1 MQAATDQQADHLQGG
16 APLSGA
22 RLVPILAG
30 GGTRLPAHVGVLR
43 TLDELGV
50 ISTHLV
56 GVSGGSIVAGLRAA
70 GWSTEAMQELAT
82 SVDFRRFRELDLW
95 QLLFRGGLSSG
106 DGFEHWMD
114 RQLDGAR
121 FEDLALDLHVVATDV
136 LSGEPVIFDRAR
148 APRMRVAQAIR
159 CSMGIPLLFAYKEYE
174 GRLLID
180 GSILAEEALRQDWA
194 NDGTPLCS
202 FRLRA
207 RPGGTRSRRHL
218 PLPDYLQALIRTF
231 MTSLSHEFVQDAFW
245 NATVIIDTNDISP
258 LEFGLGPEVKHELYR
273 LGYETTRT
281 ILPLKMARYG
291 V

>member
-1 MQAATDQQADHLQGG
+1 MSAPMESPATHLPHPS
-16 APLSGA
+16 AR

-43 TLDELGV
+43 ALDELGV

-70 GWSTEAMQELAT
+70 GWSTEAMKTLAT
-82 SVDFRRFRELDLW
+82 EVDFRQFRGLDLW

-114 RQLDGAR
+114 RQLNGAR

-148 APRMRVAQAIR
+148 TAEMRVAQAIR
-159 CSMGIPLLFAYKEYE
+159 YSMGIPLLFAYKEHA
-174 GRLLID
+174 GRVLID

-194 NDGTPLCS
+194 GDGTPLCS

-207 RPGGTRSRRHL
+207 SPSGAPARH
-218 PLPDYLQALIRTF
+218 PLGLSDYLQALIRTF

-245 NATVIIDTNDISP
+245 NATIIIDTNGISP
-258 LEFGLGPEVKHELYR
+258 LEFGLSPATKLELYR
-273 LGYETTRT
+273 LGYETTRA
-281 ILPLKMARYG
+281 ILPIKMARHAA
-291 V
+291 